1 MAETDRPEGAAMAS
15 DLFRFLV
22 ENVQDYAILMLDTE
36 GRVATWN
43 PGAERILGY
52 PEQEILGQHFSR
64 FFTPEDVRRG
74 LPERELKMAAAEGRA
89 LDENWA
95 VRKNGSRF
103 WASGVTHPLT
113 DGTLHGYVKVFR
125 DLTDKKRAEDR
136 LRDQTQI
143 SETLNRIGRLLAV
156 ELDVTK
162 LLQKVTDEATTLT
175 RALFGAFFYN
185 RIGPQNE
192 MFSLYTLSGLPREM
206 FSKFPLPRNTP
217 LFDPVFRG
225 DDTIRLDDVEQDPRF
240 GQNPPFNGIPEGLP
254 AVRSF
259 LGVPVVSRSNEVLG
273 GMFFGHTRPGVFTAR
288 DERLVVGIAGQAA
301 IAIDNARLFEDARR
315 LSDTL
320 RRQNDELADTDRR
333 KNEFLAMLG
342 HELRNPL
349 APIAN
354 ALHIIQQE
362 KQVTPIIE
370 QATGMAY
377 RQVLHLT
384 RLVDD
389 LLDVARITRGTIQLH
404 KSRVE
409 LAQVISRAV
418 ETAQPMIAAGRH
430 ELSVSYPRDTIWLDA
445 DGARMQQV
453 IVNLLSNSS
462 KFTPP
467 GGRIWL
473 TAHWEG
479 QNVVIRVKDTG
490 LGIAPDLLPKV
501 FDLFTQA
508 ERSLA
513 RSEGG
518 LGIGLTMVRKVVDL
532 HGGAV
537 EAYSPGLRQ
546 GSEFVVRLP
555 ILEVE
560 RFVSSRPTH
569 EPAPLKPPKAGRPLR
584 LLVVDDNVDAAQS
597 LAMLLR
603 AVGHEVVGIVHSGP
617 EAVEA
622 IGNTVP
628 DAVLLD
634 IGLPGLDGYEVARR
648 VRKDRRC
655 AKVRLIAVTGYGLET
670 DKQRS
675 AEAGFDHHIVKPID
689 PTRLLALLA
698 STAS

>member
-1 MAETDRPEGAAMAS
+1 MADNDRVEGAFQADDES
-15 DLFRFLV
+15 RFLI
-22 ENVQDYAILMLDTE
+22 ENVQEYAILKLDTQ
-36 GRVATWN
+36 GRVSTWN
-43 PGAERILGY
+43 AGAERILGY
-52 PEQEILGQHFSR
+52 RENEILGEHFSL
-64 FFTPEDVRRG
+64 FFMPEDVRRG
-74 LPERELKMAAAEGRA
+74 LPERELATAARDGRA
-89 LDENWA
+89 IDENWA
-95 VRKNGSRF
+95 VRKDGSRF
-103 WASGVTHPLT
+103 WASGVTHPLKNEK
-113 DGTLHGYVKVFR
+113 LHGYVKIFR
-125 DLTDKKRAEDR
+125 DLTDRKRSEDR
-136 LRDQTQI
+136 LREQTHI
-143 SETLNRIGRLLAV
+143 AETLNRIGRLLAI
-156 ELDVTK
+156 ELDLPK
-162 LLQKVTDEATTLT
+162 LLQKVTDETTNLT

-185 RIGPQNE
+185 RVGERGE
-192 MFSLYTLSGLPREM
+192 MFGMYALSGLPREM

-225 DDTIRLDDVEQDPRF
+225 EESVCLDDVREDPRF
-240 GQNPPFNGIPEGLP
+240 GQNPPFHGIPDGLP
-254 AVRSF
+254 EVRSF
-259 LGVPVVSRSNEVLG
+259 LGVPVVSRSGEILG
-273 GMFFGHTRPGVFTAR
+273 GMFFGHTRPGVFSSR

-301 IAIDNARLFEDARR
+301 IAIDNARLFEQARNM
-315 LSDTL
+315 SDKL
-320 RRQNDELADTDRR
+320 KRQNNELAEVDRR

-362 KQVTPIIE
+362 KHVSPIIE
-370 QATGMAY
+370 QATGMAH
-377 RQVLHLT
+377 RQVLLLT

-404 KSRVE
+404 KTRVE
-409 LAQVISRAV
+409 LAEIISRGV
-418 ETAQPMIAAGRH
+418 ETAQPLISSGGH

-445 DGARMQQV
+445 DGPRLQQV

-479 QNVVIRVKDTG
+479 PNVVLRVKDTG
-490 LGIAPDLLPKV
+490 MGIAPDLLPKV

-518 LGIGLTMVRKVVDL
+518 LGIGLTMVRKVVEL

-560 RFVSSRPTH
+560 RFASRAA
-569 EPAPLKPPKAGRPLR
+569 EPVEAKPPRGLRPQR
-584 LLVVDDNVDAAQS
+584 ILVVDDNIDAAQS

-603 AVGHEVVGIVHSGP
+603 AVGHDVVGIVHSGP
-617 EAVEA
+617 EAPEA
-622 IGNTVP
+622 IGNTCP
-628 DAVLLD
+628 DVVLLD
-634 IGLPGLDGYEVARR
+634 IGLPGMDGYEVARR
-648 VRKDRRC
+648 VKKDRRC
-655 AKVRLIAVTGYGLET
+655 KNVRLIAVTGYGLET

-675 AEAGFDHHIVKPID
+675 AEAGFDYHIVKPID
-689 PTRLLALLA
+689 PTRLLAVLS
-698 STAS
+698 STSQ